1 MGGAQAGSGTGS
13 RGGVHENES
22 TYMNKEE
29 AVGTTGTTGHD
40 TTSTSPPQQQQL
52 MRYPVL
58 RKNVRILDGSFD
70 QAALSIVSCAYLL
83 TSNAFL
89 LWLLHKTGD
98 PNDSVKSCS
107 ERRASP
113 ETSPFILCPTTV

>member
-1 MGGAQAGSGTGS
+1 VRKLAGTGS

-58 RKNVRILDGSFD
+58 RKNVRILDGS
-70 QAALSIVSCAYLL
+70 
-83 TSNAFL
+83 
-89 LWLLHKTGD
+89 
-98 PNDSVKSCS
+98 
-107 ERRASP
+107 
-113 ETSPFILCPTTV
+113 